1 MESKEL
7 LLDAYSHIRRIVHQ
21 AADGLSQEQ
30 LAYRPEEGSNSI
42 AWLVWHLTRIQDS
55 HLSPVTQLEEAWL
68 TEDWSEKFGL
78 PGTTSIGYGDG
89 PEQVAA
95 IRPDGEL
102 LLGYHDRVSGRVLT
116 YMDNVDATELDRI
129 VDTSYDPHVKA
140 GVRLVSVISDNL
152 QHAGQARY
160 VRGMIE
166 RLGIGE

>member
-42 AWLVWHLTRIQDS
+42 AWLVWHLTRIEDS
-55 HLSPVTQLEEAWL
+55 HLAAVTQLEEAWL
-68 TEDWSEKFGL
+68 TEGWSERFGL
-78 PGTTSIGYGDG
+78 PGSTSVGYDDG

-95 IRPDGEL
+95 IRPDADL
-102 LLGYHDRVSGRVLT
+102 LLGYHGRVNGRVLE
-116 YMDNVDATELDRI
+116 YLPGVDATELDRI
-129 VDTSYDPHVKA
+129 VDTGYDPHVTA

-160 VRGMIE
+160 LRGMIE
-166 RLGIGE
+166 RLGIGA

>member
-7 LLDAYSHIRRIVHQ
+7 LFDAYSHIRRIVHQ

-55 HLSPVTQLEEAWL
+55 HLAPVTRLEEAWL
-68 TEDWSEKFGL
+68 AEGWSEKFGL
-78 PGTTSIGYGDG
+78 PGTDSIGYGDG